1 MTNGGNKNVKE
12 LFSNYDLFDLPFD
25 QRYRTKIA
33 HWNRQYLKAV
43 ALDQE
48 FDEEKPNYEE
58 GR

>member
-1 MTNGGNKNVKE
+1 MKE